1 MSVTTVLTTPFDVD
15 NEEGTPP
22 RDLLPMGRYKAEI
35 SAATVGPTKNGKGQT
50 VNLTWVIAEGEYE
63 KRLIFQNI
71 LIQHESADAE
81 RIGRQVF
88 KDVCSA
94 CGIVGQ
100 ITDLD
105 GLLYKP
111 CVISVIIRHDKSGQ
125 YPDKNEVKRVSPVM
139 NWNGPK
145 SSTSA
150 ATLKEA
156 TSTPKAF
163 EATGEALND
172 EIPF

>member
-1 MSVTTVLTTPFDVD
+1 M
-15 NEEGTPP
+15 
-22 RDLLPMGRYKAEI
+22 
-35 SAATVGPTKNGKGQT
+35 
-50 VNLTWVIAEGEYE
+50 
-63 KRLIFQNI
+63 
-71 LIQHESADAE
+71 
-81 RIGRQVF
+81 F

-105 GLLYKP
+105 SLLYKP
-111 CVISVIIRHDKSGQ
+111 CAISVIIRQDKSGQ

-163 EATGEALND
+163 EATGEKLND